1 MHLFGYYKKWN
12 CWKTL
17 PLLHLRILLRTP
29 LLSKKIV
36 VVCLI
41 LGASKQSNS
50 DTSMML
56 YKTKVIHQLGAYF
69 LALTQ
74 GHRPWSSPAMIS
86 SELCQ
91 KIVTMLFITIIP
103 VRSNF
108 PSVSHSQSYPKIVC
122 CFYPLYHIKSIA
134 SYWKKLLWPIG
145 RAKGT
150 VVWEIAKGYKTLRVQ
165 KRAYNQGKT
174 KKCGCQY
181 TFFLIPFE
189 NELKSIA
196 KIMPG
201 FYIDEFLN
209 W

>member
-1 MHLFGYYKKWN
+1 ME
-12 CWKTL
+12 
-17 PLLHLRILLRTP
+17 LLKDVAIGATVNIAKNILAFKRI
-29 LLSKKIV
+29 I

-69 LALTQ
+69 LELTQ
-74 GHRPWSSPAMIS
+74 GHSPWSSPAMIS
-86 SELCQ
+86 SELSKNSDHIVYYHYSS
-91 KIVTMLFITIIP
+91 KIQLSFSLPPILSQNSLFL
-103 VRSNF
+103 
-108 PSVSHSQSYPKIVC
+108 
-122 CFYPLYHIKSIA
+122 LYHIKSIA
-134 SYWKKLLWPIG
+134 SYWKKLQWPIG

-165 KRAYNQGKT
+165 KNIQPGET
-174 KKCGCQY
+174 KKCNCQY
-181 TFFLIPFE
+181 TFFLIFFE

-196 KIMPG
+196 KIMPS
-201 FYIDEFLN
+201 FCIDEFLN